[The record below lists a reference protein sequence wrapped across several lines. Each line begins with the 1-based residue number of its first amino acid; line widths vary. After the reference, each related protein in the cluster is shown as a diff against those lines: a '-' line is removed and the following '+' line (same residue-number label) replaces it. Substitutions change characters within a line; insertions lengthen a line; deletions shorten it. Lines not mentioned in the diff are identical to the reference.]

1 MDIIY
6 KVNKLDDG
14 TINIIYSFLGM
25 HPVAKIIEHNIIE
38 KFFDKLDNEL
48 KLINQFL
55 VERKLNNKLYKEYL
69 DIYCAFMFGN
79 E

>member
-25 HPVAKIIEHNIIE
+25 HPVAKIIEHNIID

-48 KLINQFL
+48 KLIDQFL
-55 VERKLNNKLYKEYL
+55 VECKLNNKLYEEYL
-69 DIYCAFMFGN
+69 DVYCGFMFGSD
-79 E
+79 